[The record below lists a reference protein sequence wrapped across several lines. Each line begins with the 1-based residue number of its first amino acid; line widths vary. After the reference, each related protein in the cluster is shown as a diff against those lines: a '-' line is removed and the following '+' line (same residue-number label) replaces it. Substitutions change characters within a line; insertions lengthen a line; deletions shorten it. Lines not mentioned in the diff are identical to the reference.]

1 MGLPFFLHHSYSTT
15 SHLWQEV
22 MKTFVILDFFSKHC
36 EITHLAWLCTMW
48 GKGGGG
54 CLILIESR
62 RLSLWNSKVVHIP
75 SKSLIASRY
84 VAFLVFA
91 SSCYNNWCVMEINKW
106 GTIGIVLDWFGRF
119 NWKILTCCYPVL
131 PFWNPKSG
139 KIWKFRKAPIL
150 KKFWRKIWS
159 FIENIWPS
167 LINFY

>member
-1 MGLPFFLHHSYSTT
+1 M
-15 SHLWQEV
+15 
-22 MKTFVILDFFSKHC
+22 
-36 EITHLAWLCTMW
+36 
-48 GKGGGG
+48 
-54 CLILIESR
+54 IESR

-139 KIWKFRKAPIL
+139 KIWKFRKAQFKKKSGEKYEVSSRIFDQVWLIL
-150 KKFWRKIWS
+150 TRFVYPPLPLHSPNLTIKSPWS
-159 FIENIWPS
+159 FTDAN
-167 LINFY
+167 INFITLFQ